1 MAVNIFQ
8 VPKKE
13 TVNRSMQSKSIMV
26 VGKSKSGKSTL
37 CSEAP
42 RPVFLMTE
50 NGVEALTGMVPVPIQ
65 SWTDFKQYVN
75 QLCTPQGRESF
86 DTVVIDTYT
95 NLILLLDKYI
105 GGKLTTEKQSLDFGS
120 DADYGKGAKAMRNEL
135 GIQLQKLANQG
146 YILLNIVH
154 AEDKVDFDTGK
165 SYIGTSLSNS
175 LYGVAEKFVDQIIY
189 VKAEEDRQTKTEKHY
204 IYFNR
209 KGGFAGAGGRFTP
222 NVDKVECSYKNLE
235 DAILDAVDTLS
246 STKGIKTVVDDKPA
260 VKIDVA
266 EETYDFAALKGEF
279 QTLTGKLMGE
289 DPANSDK
296 IKSVVEG
303 VLGAGKTA
311 NKLTPSQ
318 AELMAEIITNLKFTF
333 SITD

>member
-50 NGVEALTGMVPVPIQ
+50 NGVEALTGMVPIPIQ
-65 SWTDFKQYVN
+65 SWSDFKQYVN
-75 QLCTPQGRESF
+75 QLCTPQGRENF

-95 NLILLLDKYI
+95 NLILLLDKYV
-105 GGKLTTEKQSLDFGS
+105 GSKLSTEKNSLDFGS

-165 SYIGTSLSNS
+165 GYIGTSLSNS

-189 VKAEEDRQTKTEKHY
+189 VKTEEDRKNKTEKHY
-204 IYFNR
+204 ICFT
-209 KGGFAGAGGRFTP
+209 KAGGFQGTGGRFTP
-222 NVDKVECSYKNLE
+222 NVDKVECSYANLE
-235 DAILDAVDTLS
+235 EAILGAVDTLS
-246 STKGIKTVVDDKPA
+246 ETRGVKTVVDDKPA
-260 VKIDVA
+260 VQIDVA
-266 EETYDFAALKGEF
+266 EETYDFKALKNEF
-279 QTLTGKLMGE
+279 DDMTKALMTE
-289 DPANSDK
+289 DPNNADA
-296 IKSVVEG
+296 IKQVVEN

-311 NKLTPSQ
+311 SKLTPAQ
-318 AELMAEIITNLKFTF
+318 AELMAEIVTNLKQRF
-333 SITD
+333 SNN

>member
-1 MAVNIFQ
+1 MAVDIFS
-8 VPKKE
+8 VPMKE

-50 NGVEALTGMVPVPIQ
+50 NGVEALTGMVPIAIN
-65 SWTDFKQYVN
+65 SWSDFKLYVN
-75 QLCTPQGRESF
+75 QLCTPKGRERF

-105 GGKLTTEKQSLDFGS
+105 GGKLSTEKQSLDFGS

-146 YILLNIVH
+146 YTLLNIVH
-154 AEDKVDFDTGK
+154 AEDKVDFDTQK

-189 VKAEEDRQTKTEKHY
+189 LKTEEDKKSKEEKHY
-204 IYFNR
+204 IYFTK
-209 KGGFAGAGGRFTP
+209 KGGFAGTGGRFTP
-222 NVDKVECSYKNLE
+222 AEEKVECSYANLE
-235 DAILDAVDTLS
+235 AAILGAVDNLS
-246 STKGIKTVVDDKPA
+246 AAKGIKTVVDDKPA
-260 VKIDVA
+260 VKIEIA
-266 EETYDFAALKGEF
+266 EETYDFEGLKKEFNALTAKLMSENSDNRDGITATVENV
-279 QTLTGKLMGE
+279 LGTGKT
-289 DPANSDK
+289 
-296 IKSVVEG
+296 V
-303 VLGAGKTA
+303 
-311 NKLTPSQ
+311 NKMVSSQ
-318 AELMAEIITNLKFTF
+318 AELLAEILANLKINFN
-333 SITD
+333 ITD

>member
-50 NGVEALTGMVPVPIQ
+50 NGVEALTGMVPIPIQ
-65 SWTDFKQYVN
+65 SWSDFKQAVQ
-75 QLCTPQGRESF
+75 QLCTPQGRQSF
-86 DTVVIDTYT
+86 DSVVIDTYT

-105 GGKLTTEKQSLDFGS
+105 GGKLTTEKQNLDFGS

-189 VKAEEDRQTKTEKHY
+189 VKTEDDRQSKEEKHY
-204 IYFNR
+204 IYFSK
-209 KGGFAGAGGRFTP
+209 KGGFQGTGGRFTP
-222 NVDKVECSYKNLE
+222 KEDKVECSYENLE
-235 DAILDAVDTLS
+235 AAILGAVDNLS
-246 STKGIKTVVDDKPA
+246 ATKGVKTVVSDKPA
-260 VKIDVA
+260 VEIGVA
-266 EETYDFAALKGEF
+266 EETYNFSALKKEF
-279 QTLTGKLMGE
+279 EELTNRIMEMDKANE
-289 DPANSDK
+289 PAIRD
-296 IKSVVEG
+296 VVTK
-303 VLGAGKTA
+303 VLGPGKTVG
-311 NKLTPSQ
+311 KMVETQ
-318 AELMAEIITNLKFTF
+318 GELLAEIITNLKSNF

>member
-50 NGVEALTGMVPVPIQ
+50 NGVEALTGMVPIPIQ
-65 SWTDFKQYVN
+65 SWSDFKQYVN
-75 QLCTPQGRESF
+75 QLCTPQGRENF

-95 NLILLLDKYI
+95 NLILLLDKYV
-105 GGKLTTEKQSLDFGS
+105 GSKLSTEKNSLDFGS

-189 VKAEEDRQTKTEKHY
+189 VKTEDDKASKTEKHY
-204 IYFNR
+204 ICFTK
-209 KGGFAGAGGRFTP
+209 KGGFQGTGGRFTP
-222 NVDKVECSYKNLE
+222 NVDKVECSYANLE
-235 DAILDAVDTLS
+235 EAILGAVDTLS
-246 STKGIKTVVDDKPA
+246 ETKGVKTVVDDKPA
-260 VKIDVA
+260 VQIDVA
-266 EETYDFAALKGEF
+266 EEAYDFKALKAEF
-279 QTLTGKLMGE
+279 QKITDGLMAE
-289 DPANSDK
+289 DPANETP
-296 IKSVVEG
+296 IRQVVEG
-303 VLGAGKTA
+303 VLGAGKSA
-311 NKLTPSQ
+311 SKLTPAQ
-318 AELMAEIITNLKFTF
+318 AELMAEIVTNLKQRF
-333 SITD
+333 SIN

>member
-50 NGVEALTGMVPVPIQ
+50 NGVEALTGMVPIAIQ
-65 SWTDFKQYVN
+65 SWSDFKQAVQ

-86 DTVVIDTYT
+86 DSVVIDTYT

-105 GGKLTTEKQSLDFGS
+105 GGKLTTEKQNLDFGS

-175 LYGVAEKFVDQIIY
+175 LYGVAEKFVDQIVY
-189 VKAEEDRQTKTEKHY
+189 VKTEEDRATKSEKHY

-209 KGGFAGAGGRFTP
+209 KGGFTGAGGRFTP
-222 NVDKVECSYKNLE
+222 NVDRVECSYQNLE
-235 DAILDAVDTLS
+235 DAILGAVDTLS
-246 STKGIKTVVDDKPA
+246 VTKGVKTVVSDKPA
-260 VKIDVA
+260 VEIGVA
-266 EETYDFAALKGEF
+266 EEAYNFEELKTEF
-279 QTLTGKLMGE
+279 NEITAKLMAADSGN
-289 DPANSDK
+289 ADK
-296 IKSVVEG
+296 IKAVVEG
-303 VLGAGKTA
+303 VLGPGKTA
-311 NKLTPSQ
+311 NKLVSTQ
-318 AELMAEIITNLKFTF
+318 AELLAEIITNLKSNF
-333 SITD
+333 SINE

>member
-50 NGVEALTGMVPVPIQ
+50 NGVEALTGMTPIAVN
-65 SWTDFKQYVN
+65 SWVDFKQYVN
-75 QLCTPQGRESF
+75 QLCTPQGRENF

-105 GGKLTTEKQSLDFGS
+105 GGKLSTEKQSLDFGS
-120 DADYGKGAKAMRNEL
+120 DAEYGKGTKAMRNEL

-146 YILLNIVH
+146 YILMNIVH

-189 VKAEEDRQTKTEKHY
+189 VKTEVNKQTKEEEHY
-204 IYFNR
+204 IYFTK
-209 KGGFAGAGGRFTP
+209 KGGFAGTGGRFTP
-222 NVDKVECSYKNLE
+222 KEDKVYCSYDNLE
-235 DAILDAVDTLS
+235 AAILGAVDNLS
-246 STKGIKTVVDDKPA
+246 ATKGIKTVVDDKPA
-260 VKIDVA
+260 VQIDVA
-266 EETYDFAALKGEF
+266 EETFDFVALRKEF
-279 QTLTGKLMGE
+279 ESLTNTIMEMDK
-289 DPANSDK
+289 ANEPTIREIVAK
-296 IKSVVEG
+296 
-303 VLGAGKTA
+303 VLGPGKTVGKMTE
-311 NKLTPSQ
+311 NQ
-318 AELMAEIITNLKFTF
+318 AELLVEINNNLKSHF
-333 SITD
+333 SIND

>member
-8 VPKKE
+8 IPKKE

-50 NGVEALTGMVPVPIQ
+50 NGVEGLTGMVPVSI
-65 SWTDFKQYVN
+65 STWSDFKQAVN

-86 DTVVIDTYT
+86 DSVVIDTYT

-105 GGKLTTEKQSLDFGS
+105 GSKLTTEKQSLDFGS

-189 VKAEEDRQTKTEKHY
+189 LKTEEDRQTKEEKHY
-204 IYFNR
+204 IYFTK
-209 KGGFAGAGGRFTP
+209 KGGFQGTGGRFTP
-222 NVDKVECSYKNLE
+222 SVDKVECSYKNLE
-235 DAILDAVDTLS
+235 DAILGAVDNLS
-246 STKGIKTVVDDKPA
+246 ATKGVKTVVDDKPA
-260 VKIDVA
+260 VVI
-266 EETYDFAALKGEF
+266 ETSDEKYDFVALKKEF
-279 QTLTGKLMGE
+279 ETLT
-289 DPANSDK
+289 N
-296 IKSVVEG
+296 
-303 VLGAGKTA
+303 
-311 NKLTPSQ
+311 Q
-318 AELMAEIITNLKFTF
+318 LMAEDKNRYDTIVSIVEKVLGPKKTVNKMVESQVELLVEIIANLKSHFN
-333 SITD
+333 ITD

>member
-50 NGVEALTGMVPVPIQ
+50 NGVEALTGMVPIPIA
-65 SWTDFKQYVN
+65 SWSDFKQAVN
-75 QLCTPQGRESF
+75 QLCTPQGRENF
-86 DTVVIDTYT
+86 DSVVIDTYT
-95 NLILLLDKYI
+95 NLILLLDKYV
-105 GGKLTTEKQSLDFGS
+105 GGKLSTEKQSLDFGS
-120 DADYGKGAKAMRNEL
+120 DADYGKGTKAMRNEL

-165 SYIGTSLSNS
+165 AYIGTSLSNS

-189 VKAEEDRQTKTEKHY
+189 LKTEEDRQSKQEKHY
-204 IYFNR
+204 ICFTK
-209 KGGFAGAGGRFTP
+209 KGGFNGTGGRFTP
-222 NVDKVECSYKNLE
+222 TVERVECSYKNLE
-235 DAILDAVDTLS
+235 DAILGAVDTLS
-246 STKGIKTVVDDKPA
+246 ETKGVKTVVDDKPA
-260 VKIDVA
+260 VQIEVA
-266 EETYDFAALKGEF
+266 EETYDFKALKDEF
-279 QTLTGKLMGE
+279 QTITSNLMAE
-289 DPANSDK
+289 DTANADA
-296 IKSVVEG
+296 IKQVVEG

-311 NKLTPSQ
+311 NKLTPAQ
-318 AELMAEIITNLKFTF
+318 AELMAEIVTNLKQRFN
-333 SITD
+333 IND